1 MVSHYTTRMLR
12 NSATPACLT
21 PLFPRTR
28 LAGTGCVHVGKAGFR
43 SFTPSHQPRCFGG
56 MPPKSKA
63 DFIKV
68 SARLTHHA
76 AAR

>member
-1 MVSHYTTRMLR
+1 MWQAGVS
-12 NSATPACLT
+12 
-21 PLFPRTR
+21 F
-28 LAGTGCVHVGKAGFR
+28 V
-43 SFTPSHQPRCFGG
+43 TPSPQPRCFGD

-68 SARLTHHA
+68 SARLTHRA

>member
-1 MVSHYTTRMLR
+1 MLAVFTQYLRDTRR
-12 NSATPACLT
+12 
-21 PLFPRTR
+21 
-28 LAGTGCVHVGKAGFR
+28 V
-43 SFTPSHQPRCFGG
+43 CFGDRAAP

-68 SARLTHHA
+68 SARLTHRAA

>member
-1 MVSHYTTRMLR
+1 
-12 NSATPACLT
+12 
-21 PLFPRTR
+21 
-28 LAGTGCVHVGKAGFR
+28 
-43 SFTPSHQPRCFGG
+43 

-68 SARLTHHA
+68 SARLTHGAA

>member
-1 MVSHYTTRMLR
+1 ML
-12 NSATPACLT
+12 AKVL
-21 PLFPRTR
+21 
-28 LAGTGCVHVGKAGFR
+28 GFR
-43 SFTPSHQPRCFGG
+43 SFTPSHQPRCFAG

>member
-1 MVSHYTTRMLR
+1 MERMVSRIGGKE
-12 NSATPACLT
+12 ACV
-21 PLFPRTR
+21 R
-28 LAGTGCVHVGKAGFR
+28 V
-43 SFTPSHQPRCFGG
+43 CFGDRAAP

-68 SARLTHHA
+68 SARLTHRAA